1 MLEAAADSRSP
12 NLYPLVVLG
21 VTSGMRRGEMLGL
34 QWKDVDLDAA
44 VLNVRHSLEDTK
56 AGLTLK
62 SPKTKTGKRDI
73 HIPALAVEV
82 LRAHKAE
89 QDELWLQLEI
99 GISKGRNRYVFETFK
114 DDTFGPVHPRA
125 ATRMFS
131 TFIAKVN
138 VPRITLHGLRHTAAT
153 SALRAGENILAV
165 SRRLGH
171 AKTSI
176 TLDTYGHAIIGDDED
191 IAANLEKR
199 LSGLIP

>member
-114 DDTFGPVHPRA
+114 DDTFGPVRPRA
-125 ATRMFS
+125 ATKMFS
-131 TFIAKVN
+131 TFIAKVD

-165 SRRLGH
+165 
-171 AKTSI
+171 
-176 TLDTYGHAIIGDDED
+176 
-191 IAANLEKR
+191 
-199 LSGLIP
+199 